1 MRHARGVVR
10 RAVFRA
16 AIVAVVVLECT
27 SALQGQAPPTQAAPA
42 PDPPPQAAKPAPSA
56 SEITFTGFVKL
67 VGFYDFGGLQGQD
80 GFKITQI
87 DTSENRNND
96 DRLSADLKQ
105 TRVRLDAVRRGT
117 RVGDVT
123 AVVEADF
130 RGSGGSTVNLRLRH
144 AYFTVGGLTVG
155 QTRTVFGDPDA
166 DASVV
171 DLEGPPTGIALRTPQ
186 VRFASSAESRWRWT
200 VAAEVSGL
208 DYSTLPDFDPDV
220 FSTYLRWPDF
230 TASLRYGSKRN
241 HVQVAGVV
249 REIGY
254 RRRLMSSGETESES
268 ESLTG
273 GGVAVSGRFTLSARN
288 RLVYQAV
295 AGKGITHYLASFG
308 GGGWDAVPDGRGE
321 LKATTDTGGYLA
333 YMHTSGRFRATALV
347 GGAAITN
354 PIREGLPDFFKGVV
368 ASVTGFCD
376 VLDSLWVG
384 LEVDY
389 GRKRDFA
396 ERTGDAVRV
405 QFAVQATF

>member
-1 MRHARGVVR
+1 VNDSANLVR
-10 RAVFRA
+10 PAVSWALA
-16 AIVAVVVLECT
+16 AAVVVVGCT
-27 SALQGQAPPTQAAPA
+27 AAVRAQSPPVQPAPPPA
-42 PDPPPQAAKPAPSA
+42 QPPQAASPTAPA
-56 SEITFTGFVKL
+56 SELKFTGFVKL

-80 GFKITQI
+80 GFKITEI
-87 DTSENRNND
+87 DTSENRNED

-105 TRVRLDAVRRGT
+105 TRVRLDALRRGT

-130 RGSGGSTVNLRLRH
+130 RGSGGSIANLRLRH
-144 AYFTVGGLTVG
+144 AYFRVGSLTVG

-171 DLEGPPTGIALRTPQ
+171 DLEGPPTGITLRTPQ
-186 VRFASSAESRWRWT
+186 VRLASSAEGRWRWT
-200 VAAEVSGL
+200 AAAEVSGL

-220 FSTYLRWPDF
+220 FSTYLRSPDL
-230 TASLRYGSKRN
+230 TASLRYGSRRN

-249 REIGY
+249 RAVGY
-254 RRRLMSSGETESES
+254 NRRLGASGETESA
-268 ESLTG
+268 SLTA
-273 GGVAVSGRFTLSARN
+273 GGVAVSGRFTLSPRN
-288 RLVYQAV
+288 RFVYQAV

-308 GGGWDAVPDGRGE
+308 GGGWDAVPDGRGA
-321 LKATTDTGGYLA
+321 LKTTTDTGGYVA

-354 PIREGLPDFFKGVV
+354 PIREGLPDFFKGIV
-368 ASVTGFCD
+368 ASATGFYD
-376 VLDSLWVG
+376 VLDSLWIG
-384 LEVDY
+384 LEADY